1 MHTILRSLAVT
12 LLVAASAAAQVVC
25 GTTVVKGEQL
35 TLTEDLGPCDND
47 DSAALIV
54 DGGRLDLGGRTVTCA
69 DTDID
74 GDLPQGVVLF
84 GKKARVTNGT
94 IVGCSNGVG
103 LGGSGK
109 HLVQDVT
116 IVGSADDGVDIL
128 SDSVKNKIIGVTVQD
143 SASDGILVRGDKN
156 KLTDNAV
163 SGSGGDGIELA
174 EGADKNKVLRNTATS
189 NGNNGIEVNGIKNKL
204 TDCTADG
211 NGSSGMD
218 LGGSKNK
225 VRGGSGTGN
234 ALFDLDDCPGNS
246 VKNFSAGTVAPEC
259 Q

>member
-1 MHTILRSLAVT
+1 MHAIPLTLAIT
-12 LLVAASAAAQVVC
+12 LAFAVSAAAQVVC
-25 GTTVVKGEQL
+25 GTTIGKGEQL

-47 DSAALIV
+47 DAAALIV
-54 DGGRLDLGGRTVTCA
+54 DSGTLDLGGRTVTCA

-84 GKKARVTNGT
+84 GKKSRVTNGT

-116 IVGSADDGVDIL
+116 ITGSADDGVDIL
-128 SDSVKNKIIGVTVQD
+128 SDSVKNKLIGVTAQD
-143 SASDGILVRGDKN
+143 SASDGIYVRSDKN
-156 KLTDNAV
+156 KLTDATASGNA
-163 SGSGGDGIELA
+163 GDGIELA
-174 EGADKNKVLRNTATS
+174 EGADKNKLLRAS
-189 NGNNGIEVNGIKNKL
+189 AGANGNNGIEVNGSKNKL
-204 TDCTADG
+204 TDCTANE

-218 LGGSKNK
+218 LGGAKNK
-225 VRGGSGTGN
+225 VRGGSAAAN
-234 ALFDLDDCPGNS
+234 VLFDLDDCTGNS
-246 VKNFSAGTVAPEC
+246 VKDFSAGTLAPEC